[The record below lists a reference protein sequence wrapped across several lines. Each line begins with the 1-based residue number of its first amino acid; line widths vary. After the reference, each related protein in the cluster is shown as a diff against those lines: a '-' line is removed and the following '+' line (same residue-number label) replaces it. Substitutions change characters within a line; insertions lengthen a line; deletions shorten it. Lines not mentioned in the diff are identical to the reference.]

1 MGRGG
6 FGRVL
11 AARRESDGRPV
22 ALKVLEP
29 LAAERLA
36 RELEALRRIGPPVT
50 PELLGEARTLTGEP
64 VVVMELIAGQTL
76 AQRLAELPR
85 SGAMP
90 WEEARPVMLALAR
103 ALARVHAAA
112 VVHRD
117 LKPENIML
125 SGERLVL
132 VDFGLARLGAER
144 DAAPAPTVTR
154 TGQRLGT
161 PEYMAPEQC
170 LDARAIDAR
179 ADLYGLGVVFFE
191 LLCGRPPF
199 VGDTASVLQAHVAR
213 RPPVLSKL
221 APWAVPLELDALV
234 SRLLAKAPEERGPG
248 AAGVADALEAV
259 PRKGTS
265 GRPRGSATQGA
276 GVADALDAE
285 TWARTSAPPQLSSTQ
300 RADVADALDAE
311 TGARTSAPSQL
322 SSTQRANVAD
332 ALDAETGARTAAPP
346 QVSSTQRVVVA
357 DALDAE
363 TGARTSAPPQVSS
376 TQRVVVAD
384 ALEAKTWARTS
395 APPQLSSTQRADVAD
410 ALNAETI
417 SRAATPPLLSA
428 TQDADGVL
436 MGTSAPVLESPE
448 PRTVATTG
456 ESPPGLSETSAQRA
470 RDVALLGVKTPL
482 DVPTLRGLLT
492 STGAELAR
500 MEPGLAIFAF
510 PHAPQVESGLRAA
523 LKAAE
528 ALTSQLPPGS
538 MRVVHQARLRVRER
552 GGRWV
557 LGGVALEQ
565 VGRWW
570 PEPAAPSDTLLLT
583 AEAREGLG
591 ALDPVSTPTPSDLA
605 PLPIATVQGRDAEL
619 DWLRAGITKV
629 REQRSPMLLT
639 LLGDEGLGKTR
650 LLTELHGELLTA
662 GALSTLLVGAQ
673 RDEGSATES
682 GLGHLISTL
691 LGLPPTTSSD
701 EGVRR
706 LIESTNTTLDLATAH
721 PAARRQHLARA
732 LASHLRRRAEERPLV
747 LLVDDAET
755 MDPTALDALELA
767 TLSGLTSPLCIVL
780 TGRPRLLELR
790 PYLGERAA
798 DSARRTL
805 APLDDEAASHVLRQL
820 LSPVD
825 VPAESML
832 RELVERCGGSP
843 LRLVETVRALRA
855 AGAIRTRAG
864 GGGYLAAEALDAL
877 AVESPDERVAER
889 GLLALPSGLRA
900 LLQVAAVLGEDVRWE
915 ELSATLT
922 RLDGSAALD
931 LSLDPG
937 VGLERLARLGML
949 EPRGPRR
956 WRFEHTLLREA
967 FAARL
972 PGALRR
978 RICSAA
984 LEALPDAP
992 LPRRARWAEGA
1003 GETILALELHHALA
1017 ESSRR
1022 GHRLLE
1028 AERHFS
1034 AALECAPRE
1043 HDVRR
1048 LELLSGRGRVRYRLQ
1063 RIDDALEDLREA
1075 RRIAASRGAVLRE
1088 ADLLLE
1094 EATALDWRDD
1104 TDESTALQEQ
1114 ALQLLGE
1121 PVPSELAARHALAKA
1136 RAFVRREDITGAIAP
1151 LEEAVTLARST
1162 GDEETEAIA
1171 LAMLGAMLGWT
1182 GQLDD
1187 AERRFAEAI
1196 ALCESTGDT
1205 LHLGVALNN
1214 RLVLHVQRRDVA
1226 GARTDLERAVSLGR
1240 ELGNVQIERT
1250 SAFNLAVLLGYQGLA
1265 EEALPLARRAGVLSQ
1280 RCFPHSMAQDA
1291 LLVARLCCELGDLSE
1306 ATKQLAWLDEQ
1317 ASRVRLT
1324 SADQLM
1330 GEVVRRVVAE
1340 SSASVPYSRE
1350 HWEAQVEASRT
1361 RMPPDERME
1370 VLVWAARAARAA
1382 GDDEAL
1388 GARVA
1393 EVEQTAHEAPL
1404 WTSRVRGLE
1413 SAVKG
1418 QWPDGAPASTRAK
1431 TGP

>member
-1 MGRGG
+1 MRCPVCHRRVVERCPLHPTTELPPRAPPAPPSDVPGYERGVSVGRGG

-29 LAAERLA
+29 LAVERLA

-50 PELLGEARTLTGEP
+50 PQLLGEARTRAGEP

-76 AQRLAELPR
+76 AQRLADLPR
-85 SGAMP
+85 SGAMT
-90 WEEARPVMLALAR
+90 WDEARPVMVALAR
-103 ALARVHAAA
+103 ALARVHAAS

-144 DAAPAPTVTR
+144 DEAPAPTVTR

-170 LDARAIDAR
+170 LDARTIDAR
-179 ADLYGLGVVFFE
+179 ADLYGLGVVCFE

-221 APWAVPLELDALV
+221 APWAVPPEVEALV

-248 AAGVADALEAV
+248 AADVADALEAVARSGASAPGPFSARGVADALEAV
-259 PRKGTS
+259 SGLGTS
-265 GRPRGSATQGA
+265 VQRLAATTGLAEPRGTESGTSVPRPPAATTEPG
-276 GVADALDAE
+276 
-285 TWARTSAPPQLSSTQ
+285 TR
-300 RADVADALDAE
+300 
-311 TGARTSAPSQL
+311 
-322 SSTQRANVAD
+322 
-332 ALDAETGARTAAPP
+332 
-346 QVSSTQRVVVA
+346 
-357 DALDAE
+357 
-363 TGARTSAPPQVSS
+363 
-376 TQRVVVAD
+376 
-384 ALEAKTWARTS
+384 
-395 APPQLSSTQRADVAD
+395 
-410 ALNAETI
+410 
-417 SRAATPPLLSA
+417 TPPL
-428 TQDADGVL
+428 
-436 MGTSAPVLESPE
+436 PE
-448 PRTVATTG
+448 TA
-456 ESPPGLSETSAQRA
+456 AQQA
-470 RDVALLGVKTPL
+470 RDVALLGIKTPL

-500 MEPGLAIFAF
+500 MEPGLALFAF
-510 PHAPQVESGLRAA
+510 PHVLQVESGLRTA

-528 ALTSQLPPGS
+528 VLAPQLPPGS

-570 PEPAAPSDTLLLT
+570 PEPAPPSDTLVLT

-591 ALDPVSTPTPSDLA
+591 ALEPGATPHASDLA
-605 PLPIATVQGRDAEL
+605 PLPIATLKGRDAEL
-619 DWLRAGITKV
+619 AWLRAGLAKV
-629 REQRSPMLLT
+629 RERRSPMLLT

-650 LLTELHGELLTA
+650 LLTELHGELLTE
-662 GALSTLLVGAQ
+662 GAVATLLVGAQ

-682 GLGHLISTL
+682 GLGHLIVTL
-691 LGLPPTTSSD
+691 LGLPPTTPSD

-706 LIESTNTTLDLATAH
+706 LIESTNATLDLTTAH

-755 MDPTALDALELA
+755 LDPTALDALELA

-780 TGRPRLLELR
+780 TGRRRLLELR

-805 APLDDEAASHVLRQL
+805 TPLDDEAASDVLRQL

-889 GLLALPSGLRA
+889 GLLALPSGLRT

-915 ELSATLT
+915 ELSATLA
-922 RLDGSAALD
+922 RLDGSEALD

-978 RICSAA
+978 RICAAA
-984 LEALPDAP
+984 LESLPEAP

-1003 GETILALELHHALA
+1003 GETLLALDLHHALA
-1017 ESSRR
+1017 EACRR
-1022 GHRLLE
+1022 GHRLLD

-1048 LELLSGRGRVRYRLQ
+1048 MELLSGRGRVRYRLQ

-1075 RRIAASRGAVLRE
+1075 RRIAVSRGAVVRE

-1114 ALQLLGE
+1114 ALRLLGE
-1121 PVPSELAARHALAKA
+1121 PVPAELAARHALAKA
-1136 RAFVRREDITGAIAP
+1136 RVFVRREDITGAISP
-1151 LEEAVTLARST
+1151 LEEAVALARST
-1162 GDEETEAIA
+1162 RDEETEAIA

-1182 GQLDD
+1182 GQLED
-1187 AERRFAEAI
+1187 AARRFDEAI

-1265 EEALPLARRAGVLSQ
+1265 QEALPLARRAGVLSQ

-1306 ATKQLAWLDEQ
+1306 ATQQLAWLDEQ

-1340 SSASVPYSRE
+1340 SSGSVPYSRE

-1388 GARVA
+1388 SARVA

-1404 WTSRVRGLE
+1404 WASRVRGLE

-1418 QWPDGAPASTRAK
+1418 QWPDGALSETRAK
-1431 TGP
+1431 TGASAHDGTSRQGACAGDGGPE

>member
-29 LAAERLA
+29 LAVERLA

-50 PELLGEARTLTGEP
+50 PELLGEARTLAGEP

-85 SGAMP
+85 SGAMT
-90 WEEARPVMLALAR
+90 WDEARPVMVALAR
-103 ALARVHAAA
+103 ALARVHAAS

-125 SGERLVL
+125 SGERLIL
-132 VDFGLARLGAER
+132 VDFGLARLGTER
-144 DAAPAPTVTR
+144 DEAPAPTVTR

-170 LDARAIDAR
+170 LDARTIDAR
-179 ADLYGLGVVFFE
+179 ADLYGLGVVYFE

-221 APWAVPLELDALV
+221 APWAVPVEVEALV
-234 SRLLAKAPEERGPG
+234 SRLLSKAPEERGPG
-248 AAGVADALEAV
+248 AADVADALEAV
-259 PRKGTS
+259 
-265 GRPRGSATQGA
+265 
-276 GVADALDAE
+276 
-285 TWARTSAPPQLSSTQ
+285 ARTGSS
-300 RADVADALDAE
+300 V
-311 TGARTSAPSQL
+311 S
-322 SSTQRANVAD
+322 
-332 ALDAETGARTAAPP
+332 P
-346 QVSSTQRVVVA
+346 QVSAKQGADEVVMGASSPVRA
-357 DALDAE
+357 SP
-363 TGARTSAPPQVSS
+363 GARA
-376 TQRVVVAD
+376 
-384 ALEAKTWARTS
+384 
-395 APPQLSSTQRADVAD
+395 
-410 ALNAETI
+410 
-417 SRAATPPLLSA
+417 
-428 TQDADGVL
+428 
-436 MGTSAPVLESPE
+436 
-448 PRTVATTG
+448 VATTSAR
-456 ESPPGLSETSAQRA
+456 SPPLPETSTQQA
-470 RDVALLGVKTPL
+470 RDIALLGLKTPL
-482 DVPTLRGLLT
+482 DVLTLRGLLT

-500 MEPGLAIFAF
+500 MEPGLAVFAF
-510 PHAPQVESGLRAA
+510 PHVPQVESGLRTA
-523 LKAAE
+523 LKVAE
-528 ALTSQLPPGS
+528 SLASQLPPGS

-557 LGGVALEQ
+557 LGGAALEH
-565 VGRWW
+565 VGKWW
-570 PEPAAPSDTLLLT
+570 PEPAAPSNTLLLT
-583 AEAREGLG
+583 PEAREGLG
-591 ALDPVSTPTPSDLA
+591 ALEPGATPTTADLS
-605 PLPIATVQGRDAEL
+605 PLPIASLKGRDAEL
-619 DWLRAGITKV
+619 GWLRASIAKV
-629 REQRSPMLLT
+629 REQHSPMLLT

-650 LLTELHGELLTA
+650 LLTELHGELLTD

-682 GLGHLISTL
+682 GLGHLIAAI
-691 LGLPPTTSSD
+691 LGLPPTTPSD

-706 LIESTNTTLDLATAH
+706 LIEPTHATLDLATAH

-755 MDPTALDALELA
+755 LDPTALDALELA

-780 TGRPRLLELR
+780 TGRRRLLELR

-798 DSARRTL
+798 DSDRRTL
-805 APLDDEAASHVLRQL
+805 APLDDDSASEVLRQL
-820 LSPVD
+820 LRPVD
-825 VPAESML
+825 VPAEGML

-915 ELSATLT
+915 ELSATLA
-922 RLDGSAALD
+922 RLDGGEALD
-931 LSLDPG
+931 LSMDPG

-984 LEALPDAP
+984 LESLPDAP

-1003 GETILALELHHALA
+1003 GETLLALDLHHALA
-1017 ESSRR
+1017 ESGRR
-1022 GHRLLE
+1022 AHRLLD

-1048 LELLSGRGRVRYRLQ
+1048 MELLSGRGRVRYRLQ
-1063 RIDDALEDLREA
+1063 RIDDALDDLREA
-1075 RRIAASRGAVLRE
+1075 RRIAVSRGAMLRE

-1136 RAFVRREDITGAIAP
+1136 RVFVRREDITGAIAP

-1162 GDEETEAIA
+1162 RDEETEAIA

-1182 GQLDD
+1182 GQLED
-1187 AERRFAEAI
+1187 AARRFDEAI

-1250 SAFNLAVLLGYQGLA
+1250 SAFNLAVLLGYQGRA

-1306 ATKQLAWLDEQ
+1306 ATRQLAWLDEQ
-1317 ASRVRLT
+1317 SSRVRLT

-1350 HWEAQVEASRT
+1350 YWEAQVEASRT

-1388 GARVA
+1388 SARVA
-1393 EVEQTAHEAPL
+1393 EVEQTVHEAPL

-1418 QWPDGAPASTRAK
+1418 QWSDGAPSDTRAK

>member
-1 MGRGG
+1 MVERCPLHPTAELPPRAPPAPPSDVPGYQRGVSVGRGG

-29 LAAERLA
+29 LAVERLA

-50 PELLGEARTLTGEP
+50 PELLGEARTLAGEP

-76 AQRLAELPR
+76 AQRLAEQPR
-85 SGAMP
+85 SGAMS
-90 WEEARPVMLALAR
+90 WAEARPVMIALAR
-103 ALARVHAAA
+103 ALARVHAAS

-144 DAAPAPTVTR
+144 DEAPAPTVTR

-179 ADLYGLGVVFFE
+179 ADLYGLGVVYFE

-213 RPPVLSKL
+213 RPLVLSKL
-221 APWAVPLELDALV
+221 TPWEVPLEVEVLV
-234 SRLLAKAPEERGPG
+234 SRLLAKTPEERGPG
-248 AAGVADALEAV
+248 AADVADALEAM
-259 PRKGTS
+259 PRMATS
-265 GRPRGSATQGA
+265 SSPQVSATQ
-276 GVADALDAE
+276 
-285 TWARTSAPPQLSSTQ
+285 S
-300 RADVADALDAE
+300 
-311 TGARTSAPSQL
+311 
-322 SSTQRANVAD
+322 
-332 ALDAETGARTAAPP
+332 
-346 QVSSTQRVVVA
+346 
-357 DALDAE
+357 
-363 TGARTSAPPQVSS
+363 
-376 TQRVVVAD
+376 
-384 ALEAKTWARTS
+384 
-395 APPQLSSTQRADVAD
+395 
-410 ALNAETI
+410 
-417 SRAATPPLLSA
+417 
-428 TQDADGVL
+428 ADGVV
-436 MGTSAPVLESPE
+436 MEASSPVPESSE
-448 PRTVATTG
+448 PRPVATMG
-456 ESPPGLSETSAQRA
+456 KSSPPLTQASAQQT
-470 RDVALLGVKTPL
+470 RDVALLGIKTPL

-510 PHAPQVESGLRAA
+510 PHAPQVESGLRTA
-523 LKAAE
+523 LKVAE
-528 ALTSQLPPGS
+528 ALASQLPPGS
-538 MRVVHQARLRVRER
+538 MRVVHQARIRVRER

-570 PEPAAPSDTLLLT
+570 PEPATPSDTLLLT
-583 AEAREGLG
+583 SGAREQLG
-591 ALDPVSTPTPSDLA
+591 ALEPGGTPTPSDLA
-605 PLPIATVQGRDAEL
+605 PLPIATLKGRDAEL
-619 DWLRAGITKV
+619 DWLRAGIAKV
-629 REQRSPMLLT
+629 RTQRSPMLLT

-650 LLTELHGELLTA
+650 LLTDLRGELLTED
-662 GALSTLLVGAQ
+662 ALSTLLVGAQ
-673 RDEGSATES
+673 RDEGSASES
-682 GLGHLISTL
+682 GLGHLIATL

-706 LIESTNTTLDLATAH
+706 LIESTNATLDLANAH

-755 MDPTALDALELA
+755 LDPTALDALELA

-780 TGRPRLLELR
+780 TGRRRLLELR

-922 RLDGSAALD
+922 RLDGSEALD

-949 EPRGPRR
+949 EPRGLRR

-978 RICSAA
+978 RICAAA
-984 LEALPDAP
+984 LESLPDAP

-1003 GETILALELHHALA
+1003 GETLLALDLHHALA

-1022 GHRLLE
+1022 GHRLLD

-1075 RRIAASRGAVLRE
+1075 RRIAVSRGAVLRE

-1136 RAFVRREDITGAIAP
+1136 RVFVRREDITGAIPP

-1162 GDEETEAIA
+1162 RDEETEAIA

-1187 AERRFAEAI
+1187 AERRFDEAI

-1317 ASRVRLT
+1317 SSHVRLT

-1388 GARVA
+1388 SARVA

-1418 QWPDGAPASTRAK
+1418 QWPDGAPVSTRAK
-1431 TGP
+1431 TGA